1 MNLRPFL
8 RMSQWA
14 RHPPPMRRV
23 ILGLIVIGL
32 CLAIAG
38 IEWLGLW
45 PDGLTADPGRRIRL

>member
-14 RHPPPMRRV
+14 RNPPSLRRV
-23 ILGLIVIGL
+23 ILGLAVIGL

-45 PDGLTADPGRRIRL
+45 PDWLIADPGRRIRL